1 MVLAAL
7 RQRLK
12 GWRPAGPFNLGRAGL
27 VVNIGALAYGVIAVY
42 LLLIPGTSGDF
53 LSDYIAWIGLG
64 VVVVTGGAYLM
75 VARPDRKSDAPEGD
89 AIEIARRMRAHVR
102 IDS

>member
-1 MVLAAL
+1 
-7 RQRLK
+7 
-12 GWRPAGPFNLGRAGL
+12 
-27 VVNIGALAYGVIAVY
+27 
-42 LLLIPGTSGDF
+42 
-53 LSDYIAWIGLG
+53 
-64 VVVVTGGAYLM
+64 M